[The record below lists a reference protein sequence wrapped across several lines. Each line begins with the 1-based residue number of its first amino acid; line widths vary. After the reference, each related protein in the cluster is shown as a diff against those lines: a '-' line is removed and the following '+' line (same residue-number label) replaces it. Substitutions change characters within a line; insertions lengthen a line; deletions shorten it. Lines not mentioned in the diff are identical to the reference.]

1 MRATRGRGRGAGVR
15 RAGAGNGCRRCR
27 RTNHAEVCRLLAS
40 LPAIADDMS
49 GLSAHERAF
58 LERIRLRVAC
68 GEFPTEVEE
77 IELIEIVQGWR
88 DE

>member
-1 MRATRGRGRGAGVR
+1 
-15 RAGAGNGCRRCR
+15 
-27 RTNHAEVCRLLAS
+27 VCRLLAS

>member
-1 MRATRGRGRGAGVR
+1 MRGREHGAGAQ
-15 RAGAGNGCRRCR
+15 RAGAGGKYRRCSA
-27 RTNHAEVCRLLAS
+27 TTHAEVCRLLGS